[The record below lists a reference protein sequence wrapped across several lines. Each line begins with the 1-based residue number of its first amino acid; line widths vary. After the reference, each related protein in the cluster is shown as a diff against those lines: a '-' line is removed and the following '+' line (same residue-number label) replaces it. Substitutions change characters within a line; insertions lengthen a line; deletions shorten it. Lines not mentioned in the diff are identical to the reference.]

1 MCLKGLIKSKNSQ
14 AKISVASAHRWKKK
28 HSLTHSKDSGQYWG
42 LEEKKNT
49 WNREVTFGS
58 DTELKGV

>member
-42 LEEKKNT
+42 LEEKKKHM
-49 WNREVTFGS
+49 E
-58 DTELKGV
+58 